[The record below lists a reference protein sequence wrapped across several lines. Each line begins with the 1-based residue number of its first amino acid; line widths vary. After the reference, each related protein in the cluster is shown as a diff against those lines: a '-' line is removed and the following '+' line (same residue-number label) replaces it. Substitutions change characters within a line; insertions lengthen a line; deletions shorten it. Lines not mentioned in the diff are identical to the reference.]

1 MGARIVSESTAT
13 PRKTWG
19 EAFTVYLEPRQ
30 LIILIMGFASGLPLL
45 LTLSTLSYWLSK
57 VGIDKTTIGLFAL
70 AGAPYTFKF
79 LWSPLIDQMPL
90 PVLTRMLGRR
100 KSWLFL
106 LQLLLAAAICAL
118 GFTDPAIDPE
128 ATAIAVLAVAFFSAS
143 QDIVIDAYRIEILK
157 PEEQGAG
164 AGTTQVGYRIGL
176 LLAGAG
182 AVAMSDFISWQV
194 IFAILGGAV
203 LVCAVFTLFV
213 PEPDRHDPHAMQK
226 LAHHEFIQAAAQKSI
241 PYRDRVREAVVDPF
255 KDFIRRPG
263 WLVILIF
270 ILFYKFG
277 DAFGGTMATPFYN
290 ELGFTGVEIAA
301 VTKVWGV
308 IAVAVGGILGG
319 VVVARI
325 GVFKTLMIG
334 GILQAIT
341 NLLFSVL
348 AMKGHDL
355 IWLSVAVSADNLA
368 GGVAAAAFVAYLSDL
383 CNLAFTATQYALLTS
398 FMAYGRTLM
407 SSGSGW
413 LADHMSW
420 TEFWAATSLM
430 AIPGLA
436 FLVWITRLYPNEKK
450 LVPDQPA
457 AP

>member
-1 MGARIVSESTAT
+1 MSESTAT
-13 PRKTWG
+13 PRKSWG
-19 EAFTVYLEPRQ
+19 EALAVYFEPRQ
-30 LIILIMGFASGLPLL
+30 FIILIMGFASGLPLL

-79 LWSPLIDQMPL
+79 LWSPVIDQMPL
-90 PVLTRMLGRR
+90 PLLTRLLGRR
-100 KSWLFL
+100 KGWLVL
-106 LQLLLAAAICAL
+106 LQLLLAAAIFSL
-118 GFTDPAIDPE
+118 GFTDPAVNAE
-128 ATAIAVLAVAFFSAS
+128 ATAIAILAVAFFSAS

-182 AVAMSDFISWQV
+182 AVAMSDFISWQA
-194 IFAILGGAV
+194 IFAILAAAV
-203 LVCAVFTLFV
+203 LACAVFTLFI
-213 PEPDRHDPHAMQK
+213 PEPERHDP
-226 LAHHEFIQAAAQKSI
+226 LALRKVARGQFVATAAGTQVGYSRRIK
-241 PYRDRVREAVVDPF
+241 EAVVDPF
-255 KDFIRRPG
+255 ADFIRRPG
-263 WLVILIF
+263 WAVILIF

-301 VTKVWGV
+301 ITKVWGV
-308 IAVAVGGILGG
+308 LATAIGGILGG
-319 VVVARI
+319 LVVARI

-341 NLLFSVL
+341 NLLFAVL

-355 IWLSVAVSADNLA
+355 IWLGVAVSADNLA
-368 GGVAAAAFVAYLSDL
+368 GGVAAAAFVAYLSEL

-398 FMAYGRTLM
+398 FMAYGRTMM

-413 LADHMSW
+413 LADHMPW
-420 TEFWAATSLM
+420 PEFWATTALM
-430 AIPGLA
+430 AIPGLV
-436 FLVWITRLYPNEKK
+436 FLLWITRLYPDEKK
-450 LVPDQPA
+450 LVPDQAPA
-457 AP
+457 A

>member
-1 MGARIVSESTAT
+1 VSESTVDK
-13 PRKTWG
+13 RKSWG
-19 EAFTVYLEPRQ
+19 AALAVYFEPRQ
-30 LIILIMGFASGLPLL
+30 FIILVMGFSSGLPLL

-79 LWSPLIDQMPL
+79 LWSPVIDQMPL

-100 KSWLFL
+100 KGWLFL
-106 LQLLLAAAICAL
+106 LQLLLAAAIFAV
-118 GFTDPAIDPE
+118 GFTDPAIDAE
-128 ATAIAVLAVAFFSAS
+128 ATALAVLAVAFFSAS

-194 IFAILGGAV
+194 IFAILAGAV
-203 LVCAVFTLFV
+203 VLCAGFTLFV
-213 PEPDRHDPHAMQK
+213 PEPERHDP
-226 LAHHEFIQAAAQKSI
+226 LALRKGPREEFIRSASGGRLD
-241 PYRDRVREAVVDPF
+241 YRGRIRKAVVEPF
-255 KDFIRRPG
+255 ADFIGRPG
-263 WLVILIF
+263 WLVILVF

-308 IAVAVGGILGG
+308 LATAIGGIFGG
-319 VVVARI
+319 IVVARI

-334 GILQAIT
+334 GVLQAVT

-348 AMKGHDL
+348 AIKGHDL
-355 IWLSVAVSADNLA
+355 LWLSVAVSADNLA

-413 LADHMSW
+413 LADQLPW
-420 TEFWAATSLM
+420 PEFWAATSLM
-430 AIPGLA
+430 AVPGLI
-436 FLVWITRLYPNEKK
+436 FLIWITRIYPNEKK
-450 LVPDQPA
+450 LVPGHSA
-457 AP
+457 SA